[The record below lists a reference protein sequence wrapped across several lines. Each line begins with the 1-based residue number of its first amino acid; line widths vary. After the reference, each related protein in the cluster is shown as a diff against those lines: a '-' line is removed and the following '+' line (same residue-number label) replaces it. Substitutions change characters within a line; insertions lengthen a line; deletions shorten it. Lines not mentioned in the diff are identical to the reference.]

1 VIGTTSAVKIE
12 SAQLPRLS
20 SLSRDQIGEEAP
32 VIGRARTNSES
43 ERQRL
48 IMDRLGITVS
58 DKVTYRTLVL
68 PYFVADVALSRNLF
82 YFETLNAKVYRLIYR
97 VPMTSAYECVLTYE
111 NCCHAW
117 YLLCIIRYRTW

>member
-12 SAQLPRLS
+12 SAQLPRS
-20 SLSRDQIGEEAP
+20 ASQNSEEAP

-58 DKVTYRTLVL
+58 DKVTLVL
-68 PYFVADVALSRNLF
+68 PYFVTYGF
-82 YFETLNAKVYRLIYR
+82 YSAIHLVLETLNAKV
-97 VPMTSAYECVLTYE
+97 TD
-111 NCCHAW
+111 
-117 YLLCIIRYRTW
+117 

>member
-12 SAQLPRLS
+12 SAQLPRS
-20 SLSRDQIGEEAP
+20 ASQNSEEAP

-58 DKVTYRTLVL
+58 DKVTLVL
-68 PYFVADVALSRNLF
+68 VFCYLWILFRNSF
-82 YFETLNAKVYRLIYR
+82 GFEDFKCEIYRLIDTVPY
-97 VPMTSAYECVLTYE
+97 PMTSAYVCVLTYE

-117 YLLCIIRYRTW
+117 YLL